1 MTTDATKQS
10 LYDEVTQALDDY
22 RLELADILDHVSDE
36 QEIQSYGRKAD
47 QLHDLRCRWLRHTKD
62 QDHNEYTISIRDQD
76 GKLRD
81 DYDLVCALLEA
92 HDIDAGPLY
101 RDPTDPAGHFR
112 ISITEKQT
120 DDITEED
127 TWAESEP
134 FVIEVHGPLAQIDTP

>member
-36 QEIQSYGRKAD
+36 QEIQSYGHKAD

-76 GKLRD
+76 GKLRN
-81 DYDLVCALLEA
+81 DYDLVCAPPRSPRHRRRPPLP
-92 HDIDAGPLY
+92 GPY
-101 RDPTDPAGHFR
+101 RPGRPLPHISHGENRPT
-112 ISITEKQT
+112 I
-120 DDITEED
+120 
-127 TWAESEP
+127 
-134 FVIEVHGPLAQIDTP
+134 